1 MLTGSVLF
9 VRKNDEVSPFLSK
22 MGECLLELLDH
33 ALSGIQGN
41 HNDFRSL
48 GCLGSD
54 SVFGGTHSL
63 AVSLQRLVCCPIFMK
78 SRENNLD
85 VLLHGSVAK
94 SVERLLK
101 ALANV
106 YVEYSERVRNFNSE
120 MILDDLSAS
129 DNSVQ
134 NSFPFDGNRSRIMDM
149 ELDENEDSG
158 DVDILTV
165 GGKIATGISFSPAK
179 WKLGMISLISG
190 FFSVLH
196 VDTWDILFEVVSKEC
211 DQKV

>member
-54 SVFGGTHSL
+54 SVFGGTYSL

-165 GGKIATGISFSPAK
+165 RGKIASGISFSPAK